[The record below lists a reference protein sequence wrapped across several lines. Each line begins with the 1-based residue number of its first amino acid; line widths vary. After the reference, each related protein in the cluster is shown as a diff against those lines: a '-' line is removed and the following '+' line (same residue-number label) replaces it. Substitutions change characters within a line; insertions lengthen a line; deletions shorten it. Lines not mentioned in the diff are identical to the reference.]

1 MRQKAEHAAES
12 RACERER
19 DVTHFSF
26 FSQLCLLFAHAGPTL
41 DMHLILCRVEQGKA
55 AETDSR
61 RARKEVKQVKR
72 GSPTLGSHVMCA
84 VCSFAKRL
92 LAFCLRLLA
101 LPALLAGL

>member
-1 MRQKAEHAAES
+1 MCGGARVRAEHAAES

-19 DVTHFSF
+19 DVTRFFF
-26 FSQLCLLFAHAGPTL
+26 FSELCLLFAHASPTL
-41 DMHLILCRVEQGKA
+41 DMHLIVCRVDHGKA

-84 VCSFAKRL
+84 VCSLAKRL
-92 LAFCLRLLA
+92 LAFACV
-101 LPALLAGL
+101 